1 MSTAFLS
8 NRVLG
13 IEPSPS
19 IAANALVTE
28 LRAQG
33 RDIVNFTLGEPD
45 FDTPEHILRAAV
57 THITQPPTEH
67 WLCVRRS
74 A

>member
-8 NRVLG
+8 DRVLG

-28 LRAQG
+28 LRALG
-33 RDIVNFTLGEPD
+33 RDIVNFTVGEPGAYSPRCKCRD
-45 FDTPEHILRAAV
+45 AQR
-57 THITQPPTEH
+57 
-67 WLCVRRS
+67 
-74 A
+74 